1 MPCTQE
7 KREEGIP
14 VHLFSGNESYL
25 TRPHVSRQVK
35 KQANMDDVWQDCEGH
50 GMHVEIAQGLND
62 PQLSEHALMRH
73 EVHTVEVRCM
83 QEKRGKG
90 GSMHLFCL
98 RLHNCFEW
106 NQDKKQ
112 TIVCGVS
119 PALQQLLKAWA
130 RSQKTTLGS
139 VCSWIGLH
147 HMDHVEPMLGCRI
160 ACVSVVI
167 MWRFC
172 GLRTKPSLIYLG
184 SCPAP
189 TQMLQLRDCG
199 IPTSGGEL
207 YHFTVNQRCQ
217 IRESDMC
224 AQQTTLVQSLDS
236 VVQPKITAPE
246 H

>member
-1 MPCTQE
+1 M
-7 KREEGIP
+7 
-14 VHLFSGNESYL
+14 HLFSGNESYL

-130 RSQKTTLGS
+130 RSQKQRWVQSAPGLVCTTWTMLNPCWA
-139 VCSWIGLH
+139 VGLH
-147 HMDHVEPMLGCRI
+147 VCL
-160 ACVSVVI
+160 
-167 MWRFC
+167 W
-172 GLRTKPSLIYLG
+172 L
-184 SCPAP
+184 
-189 TQMLQLRDCG
+189 
-199 IPTSGGEL
+199 
-207 YHFTVNQRCQ
+207 
-217 IRESDMC
+217 
-224 AQQTTLVQSLDS
+224 
-236 VVQPKITAPE
+236 
-246 H
+246 